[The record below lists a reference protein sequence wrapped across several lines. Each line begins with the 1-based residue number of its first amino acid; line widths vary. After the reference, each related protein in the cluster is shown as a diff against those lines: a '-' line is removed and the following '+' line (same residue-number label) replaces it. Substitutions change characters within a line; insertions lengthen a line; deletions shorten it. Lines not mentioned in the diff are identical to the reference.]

1 MDIGAKILRSKIPEI
16 MTSAFLQNMLDW
28 HVGQIARY
36 TKMQDY
42 YLGNHA
48 ILLREP
54 KDATK
59 ADNKEVNNYAKY
71 ITDVLKGYFIGNPIT
86 YSEKEGTTVF
96 NDYIQEI
103 FEYNDEEDKNSKL
116 VENISIFGHSYELL
130 WNDENA
136 DPRFTEVSPI
146 EMFGIYDPDS
156 IEDVMI
162 AAIRYYT
169 VENVDTKETSVNVE
183 YYTNDSVEKWVMKGK
198 DSTEYTQE
206 GEETPHTFGKVP
218 VVEYKNNDF
227 RTGDF
232 EGVISLIDSY
242 NVFSSDCT
250 NSIEDFVSAYL
261 ALTGVE
267 GTNAEDIAKF
277 REMGILLIPVDGK
290 AEYITSQLDSLNQEF
305 NRKRLKEDIHK
316 FSMTPDMGDDNFGGT
331 QSGVAMK
338 FKLFTTEQVAITKER
353 KFKKSLQQR
362 IELLLLN
369 HNTTFGRK
377 EYLDVLITFS
387 RNIPQ
392 NIKEIIEPLVKL
404 TGIVSKET
412 LLSQLPFKIDV
423 KGEMLKI
430 DAENKKLVGDYL
442 VEE

>member
-1 MDIGAKILRSKIPEI
+1 MDIGAKILRTTIPET
-16 MTSAFLQNMLDW
+16 MTSAFLKNMIEW
-28 HVGQIARY
+28 HIGQIPRY
-36 TKMQDY
+36 IKMKDY

-54 KDATK
+54 KDTTK

-86 YSEKEGTTVF
+86 YSEKEGKKVF

-136 DPRFTEVSPI
+136 DPRFTEVSPM
-146 EMFGIYDPDS
+146 EMFGIYDPNS
-156 IEDVMI
+156 IEDIML

-169 VENVDTKETSVNVE
+169 VENIDTKETSVNVE
-183 YYTNDSVEKWVMKGK
+183 YYTKDSVQKWVMKGK
-198 DSTEYTQE
+198 GSTEYILE
-206 GEETPHTFGKVP
+206 GEETPHTFKQVP

-242 NVFSSDCT
+242 NVFSSNCT

-261 ALTGVE
+261 SLTGME
-267 GTNAEDIAKF
+267 GTELTDIAKAK
-277 REMGILLIPVDGK
+277 EMRVLLLPQDGK

-369 HNTTFGRK
+369 HNKDFGRK
-377 EYLDVLITFS
+377 EYLNILITFS

-392 NIKEIIEPLVKL
+392 NIAEIIEPLAKL

-412 LLSQLPFKIDV
+412 LLSQLPFKINVTDEI
-423 KGEMLKI
+423 KRI
-430 DAENKKLVGDYL
+430 DAENKKLVGDYPI
-442 VEE
+442 EE